1 MEISLIQLEDF
12 RKEMET
18 RYKLAKDI
26 QSIFHCDSYVSQI
39 YDRPVKVEV
48 EYLDNEYKEK
58 DVIENILQI
67 NTIRMRDILSTEF
80 NYITEKGTGSLSTVN
95 KNIKSIKIY
104 NQE

>member
-1 MEISLIQLEDF
+1 MNISLIQLEDF

-18 RYKLAKDI
+18 RYKLAKEV
-26 QSIFHCDSYVSQI
+26 FKCDSYVSQI

-48 EYLDNEYKEK
+48 EYLDNENRDK
-58 DVIENILQI
+58 DIIENVLQI
-67 NTIRMRDILSTEF
+67 NTIAMGDVLSTEF
-80 NYITEKGTGSLSTVN
+80 NYITDIGTGLLSMAN